1 MPVSKRLVNLE
12 FSGLCN
18 GAGGFVL
25 SAPPF
30 VEHSAGIRAMYLL
43 CQDLR
48 KMGFAAFMCGGP
60 PGSRVGEAVI
70 VSIESARH
78 LCRSGFVAIYP
89 ETVSGNPLN
98 ASTVVRWVLN
108 RPGLLGG
115 DPVYDPTEIV
125 FIYSEAYRPYVSSAV
140 AGRLYLPIIDH
151 ELFWAPSPGSV
162 SRELDCFYVGKSSW
176 KDGVVDRDEAL
187 ELTRTW
193 PDRSELGKILR
204 RSRALYCFDNSTM
217 LIYEALLCGCP
228 VVVIPDGTQRWE
240 DYLALELGV
249 DGISW
254 GPDGFMPG
262 EFDASLLLSRI
273 ERARVEYRSQLE
285 LLVRQ
290 VAERTNVAPCPNF
303 DSIFRIVVPVIPS
316 SRLRLIAHRLRSNLR
331 AMERAFRR
339 GRRAVFR
346 AVFGPR
352 RPGLPAELA
361 GFRFDASRVP
371 LPRSGTRVLSCHV
384 GAVPDPIL
392 DGFGDE
398 SVSLNPAKPFNP
410 SNVALLLSRSK
421 RLVMTRS
428 WNSMRQLAERC
439 GCEVVDSSA
448 SRH

>member
-1 MPVSKRLVNLE
+1 
-12 FSGLCN
+12 
-18 GAGGFVL
+18 
-25 SAPPF
+25 
-30 VEHSAGIRAMYLL
+30 
-43 CQDLR
+43 
-48 KMGFAAFMCGGP
+48 MGFAAFMCGGS
-60 PGSRVGEAVI
+60 PGSCVGDAAV
-70 VSIESARH
+70 VSLEHARE
-78 LCRSGFVAIYP
+78 LCGAGFVAVYP
-89 ETVSGNPLN
+89 ETVSGNPFG
-98 ASTVVRWVLN
+98 ARTVVRWVLN

-115 DPVYDPTEIV
+115 EAVYDSEELV
-125 FIYSEAYRPYVSSAV
+125 FTYSEVYRPYISNTV

-151 ELFWAPSPGSV
+151 EIFWAPPSGSL
-162 SRELDCFYVGKSSW
+162 SRALTCFYIGKSQW
-176 KDGVVDRDEAL
+176 KEGIVDRAESL
-187 ELTRTW
+187 ELTRSW

-217 LIYEALLCGCP
+217 LVYEALLCGCP

-240 DYLALELGV
+240 DYLTLELGV

-285 LLVRQ
+285 LLIRQ
-290 VAERTNVAPCPNF
+290 VAERTNVAPCLNF
-303 DSIFRIVVPVIPS
+303 DSIYRIVVPVIPS
-316 SRLRLIAHRLRSNLR
+316 SRLRLIVHWLRSKLR
-331 AMERAFRR
+331 AMERALRL

-361 GFRFDASRVP
+361 GFRFDASLVP

-392 DGFGDE
+392 DGFVDE